1 MAFDAFTLKNPV
13 YPEAIQARLLDRND
27 PEALPGTGLSLTPQI
42 CKPANSAGMSPPPTT
57 NLDIFSPVPGD
68 SDVTSHFERDSSN
81 ETKIA
86 ARSVRTAAKDTG
98 RVGGKL
104 HAGLHQG

>member
-42 CKPANSAGMSPPPTT
+42 CKP
-57 NLDIFSPVPGD
+57 
-68 SDVTSHFERDSSN
+68 R
-81 ETKIA
+81 
-86 ARSVRTAAKDTG
+86 
-98 RVGGKL
+98 
-104 HAGLHQG
+104 Q